1 MIKIRGKYNEA
12 IVYTDLVDNATYAQV
27 ERLLDQEFTESMQIR
42 IMPDCHA
49 GSGCVI
55 GTTMT
60 IKDKIVPNLVGVDI
74 GCGMLCINLGN
85 INLDLQ
91 KLDDF
96 IHDNIPAGMNVNE
109 KIVETQAKI
118 EDLKCYDKLKNK
130 TYLKQSIGSLGGGNH
145 FIEVDIANDGTKFLI
160 IHSGSRN
167 LGKQVAEIYQNKAI
181 EYHTNKL
188 FNKRDEIKKV
198 IEEYKE
204 EGRQQEIQTKIKEI
218 EKLEITLNMPKEL
231 CYLEGDLFDEYIYD
245 MDICQKF
252 AVENRK
258 EMAKRILKFLGLK
271 LSKVEYF
278 ETIHNYINMEDMIL
292 RKGAIAAYENELVL
306 IPINMRDGCIIA
318 KGKSNP
324 EYNYS
329 APHGAGRI
337 LSRHDAAKKISLE
350 DYQKSMEGIYTTS
363 VNKKTLDESPFA
375 YKPIEKIIENIGGT
389 VDIIEVIKPIYN
401 FKASE

>member
-1 MIKIRGKYNEA
+1 MMKIRGKYNEA

-27 ERLLDQEFTESMQIR
+27 ERLLDQEFTEGMQIR

-60 IKDKIVPNLVGVDI
+60 IKDKVVPNLVGVDI

-96 IHDNIPAGMNVNE
+96 IHKNIPAGMNVNE
-109 KIVETQAKI
+109 KIVATQAKI
-118 EDLKCYDKLKNK
+118 EDLKCYEKLKNK

-181 EYHTNKL
+181 EYHTNKV
-188 FNKRDEIKKV
+188 FNKCVEIKKI
-198 IEEYKE
+198 IEEYKK
-204 EGRQQEIQTKIKEI
+204 EGRQKEIQTKIKEI
-218 EKLEITLNMPKEL
+218 EKLDITLNMPKEL
-231 CYLEGDLFDEYIYD
+231 CYLEGNLFDEYIYD

-252 AVENRK
+252 AVANRK
-258 EMAKRILKFLGLK
+258 EIAKRILKFLGLK
-271 LSKVEYF
+271 FSKVDYF

-318 KGKSNP
+318 KGKSNY